1 MTAEI
6 ITIGDE
12 ILIGQIVDSNSAFM
26 AKELNEIGISVYQ
39 ITSVQDDRQHI
50 LNALKE
56 ASERADIILLTG
68 GLGPTKDDVTKYTFC
83 EYFEDE
89 LVRDDKVLK
98 QVEKIFEKYVDSPLS
113 ELNKEQAMVPAKA
126 TVLYNEFGT
135 APGLWME
142 KAGKVYVA
150 MPGVPHEMKALMEKL
165 VIPQLQEKFKRP
177 FIYHK
182 TILTKGMGESAIAD
196 KLEDWENNL
205 PSFLK
210 FAYLPDLGTV
220 RLRLSAKGENEDELK
235 SAVEREF
242 EKLYDILGDVIAD
255 EQEEDEK
262 IAVQISKILTS
273 RKKFLSAAESCTGGA
288 LAAEF
293 TTHPGASSCFKGGL
307 VCYATQIKEEVLKV
321 PEELIEKH
329 SVVSAEVAEAMAKN
343 ARELFKTDYAL
354 STTGNAG
361 PTKGDSDAE
370 VGTVYIGLATP
381 EKVIS
386 KKFRFG
392 NQRDQVVKDSVY
404 KAFEMIL
411 REITSE
417 EKS

>member
-89 LVRDDKVLK
+89 LVRNDKVLK

-113 ELNKEQAMVPAKA
+113 ELNKEQAMVPSKA

-142 KAGKVYVA
+142 KDGKVYVA

-165 VIPQLQEKFKRP
+165 VIPQLQEKYKRP

-196 KLEDWENNL
+196 KLENWENDL

-273 RKKFLSAAESCTGGA
+273 RKQFLSAAESCTGGA

-307 VCYATQIKEEVLKV
+307 VCYSTQIKKEVLKV

-361 PTKGDSDAE
+361 PTKGESDAE